1 MIRKINLKGTGRQ
14 IEMYKYLDK
23 INSPADIKRLKTYE
37 LNAVAK
43 EIRDFLVQN
52 VSKTGGHLAS
62 NLGVVELTI
71 ALLTVFDFPEDKIVW
86 DVGHQSYVYK
96 ILTGRRDRFNT
107 LRQMGGI
114 SGFPKRQESIFDMF
128 GTGHAS
134 TSISAALGMAR
145 ARDLEGK
152 DFQVVAVIGDGALT
166 GGIALEGLNDAGR
179 SNTDILIV
187 LNDNEMSISH
197 NVGGLSLYLSQLRA
211 APVYSKIKED
221 VKQKLKHVP
230 VLGDKMTRTIERA
243 KEGIKY
249 LIIPGMF
256 FEDLGYTYLGPVDGH
271 DISSLIKIFEVSID
285 IKGPK
290 IVHAITKKGYGY
302 GLAEKSPAR
311 FHGVDPFD
319 INTGETIVHKNG
331 KTFSKIFGEEL
342 VQIAEKDRRIVAITA
357 AMEDGTGLAE
367 FSKKFPDRFFDVG
380 IAEQHAV
387 TMAAG
392 LASLGFIPVFAVY
405 STFLQR
411 GFDQIIHD
419 VCMQNLHVVLA
430 IDRAGLVGHDGETH
444 HGVFDISYLSM
455 IPNMTIMSPRNG
467 AELKAM
473 LKFAVKHEGPVSIRY
488 PRGYT
493 NDEGSV
499 DDIKYGKAELVEQG
513 DDLSIICEGMMCN
526 TVLSILEEIKRLGIH
541 PDVINIR
548 FIKPIDEDLI
558 VSSIKKTGRVI
569 IVENNVVKGGLGSSI
584 LQIIAE
590 KNIKNVK
597 IKLLGIPDRFISHG
611 SQEELYKLCGL
622 DADSIKKHILEMVDD
637 NEQ

>member
-290 IVHAITKKGYGY
+290 IVHAITK
-302 GLAEKSPAR
+302 R
-311 FHGVDPFD
+311 DMDTV
-319 INTGETIVHKNG
+319 
-331 KTFSKIFGEEL
+331 
-342 VQIAEKDRRIVAITA
+342 
-357 AMEDGTGLAE
+357 
-367 FSKKFPDRFFDVG
+367 
-380 IAEQHAV
+380 
-387 TMAAG
+387 
-392 LASLGFIPVFAVY
+392 
-405 STFLQR
+405 LQR
-411 GFDQIIHD
+411 KVPLDF
-419 VCMQNLHVVLA
+419 M
-430 IDRAGLVGHDGETH
+430 EW
-444 HGVFDISYLSM
+444 
-455 IPNMTIMSPRNG
+455 
-467 AELKAM
+467 
-473 LKFAVKHEGPVSIRY
+473 
-488 PRGYT
+488 
-493 NDEGSV
+493 
-499 DDIKYGKAELVEQG
+499 
-513 DDLSIICEGMMCN
+513 
-526 TVLSILEEIKRLGIH
+526 IL
-541 PDVINIR
+541 
-548 FIKPIDEDLI
+548 LI
-558 VSSIKKTGRVI
+558 
-569 IVENNVVKGGLGSSI
+569 
-584 LQIIAE
+584 
-590 KNIKNVK
+590 
-597 IKLLGIPDRFISHG
+597 
-611 SQEELYKLCGL
+611 
-622 DADSIKKHILEMVDD
+622 
-637 NEQ
+637 